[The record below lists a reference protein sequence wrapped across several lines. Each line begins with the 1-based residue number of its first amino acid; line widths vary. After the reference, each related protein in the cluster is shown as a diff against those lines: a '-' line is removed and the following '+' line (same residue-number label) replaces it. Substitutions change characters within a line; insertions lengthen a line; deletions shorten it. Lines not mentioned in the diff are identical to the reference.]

1 MLFCLYSPQTI
12 YVCYSYTIMSSGQPV
27 TFDIRMLAY
36 LALNAFGIF
45 LIYLLREFITP
56 FLGSVIFYVLF
67 KPFME
72 KMVSKWKWKESWSA
86 IVIIII
92 SFIIVLIP
100 IMVFSYMVYGRITD
114 IISNPDS
121 IMEGVKQLDAKFTAL
136 TGRQLLSPDFV
147 SKMQEQA
154 GQMIPSFLG
163 RIFVVA
169 GNIAIMYFVLY
180 YMLTERKKMIAE
192 VNSYLPFTIE
202 NKKILGH
209 ELESQA
215 LSNSI
220 GVPLIAMIQGASAGL
235 GYWIFGVE
243 EPVFWAV
250 VTAFASILPLVGS
263 TLIWGPAGLI
273 LIALGDTW
281 MGAGLLIY
289 GGVVIINI
297 DNVARLFLQK
307 RFADVHPIITIF
319 GVIIGLDLFGLPGLI
334 FGPLL
339 LSYFVIFIR
348 MYRKIY
354 NVNIADDSTIAKEK
368 GQD

>member
-1 MLFCLYSPQTI
+1 MNAD
-12 YVCYSYTIMSSGQPV
+12 QPV
-27 TFDIRMLAY
+27 TFNIRTLAY
-36 LALNAFGIF
+36 LALNVFGLF

-56 FLGSVIFYVLF
+56 FLGSVIFFVLF
-67 KPFME
+67 RPFME
-72 KMVSKWKWKESWSA
+72 KMVNQWKWKESWSA
-86 IVIIII
+86 ILIILI

-100 IMVFSYMVYGRITD
+100 IMVFSYMLYGRITD

-121 IMEGVKQLDAKFTAL
+121 IMDGVKQLDAKFTEL
-136 TGRQLLSPDFV
+136 TGRQLFSEDLAA
-147 SKMQEQA
+147 KAQEQA
-154 GQMIPSFLG
+154 GQIIPSFLG

-180 YMLTERKKMIAE
+180 YMLTGRKRMIE
-192 VNSYLPFTIE
+192 ELHNYLPFTAE
-202 NKKILGH
+202 NRKILGD
-209 ELESQA
+209 ELESQT

-220 GVPLIAMIQGASAGL
+220 GVPLIAVIQGACAGL

-250 VTAFASILPLVGS
+250 ITAFASILPLVGS
-263 TLIWGPAGLI
+263 TLIWAPAGII
-273 LIALGDTW
+273 LIALGHMW
-281 MGAGLLIY
+281 MGVGLLIY

-297 DNVARLFLQK
+297 DNVARLMLQK

-319 GVIIGLDLFGLPGLI
+319 GVIVGLDLFGLPGLI
-334 FGPLL
+334 FGPLM

-354 NVNIADDSTIAKEK
+354 HVDIEKYQHEKKAD
-368 GQD
+368 Q